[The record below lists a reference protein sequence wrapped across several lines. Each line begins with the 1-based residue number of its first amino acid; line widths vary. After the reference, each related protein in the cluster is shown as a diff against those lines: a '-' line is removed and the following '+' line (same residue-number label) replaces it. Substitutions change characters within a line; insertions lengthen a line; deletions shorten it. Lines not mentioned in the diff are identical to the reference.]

1 MSTGMFQAGF
11 LKQRAGPP
19 SALLINSLK
28 VPMGASDELKC
39 QILQAPC
46 LSFFTWKTQW
56 FVNGSPFFPGSR
68 EQIPKS

>member
-39 QILQAPC
+39 QILQ
-46 LSFFTWKTQW
+46 STMFIFFHMENTVVCEW
-56 FVNGSPFFPGSR
+56 FSIFPR
-68 EQIPKS
+68 LP